1 MIFNI
6 PLNQTDHPMRILVVC
21 LGNICRSPIAEGL
34 FRKRILEQN
43 LPWEVDS
50 AGTGSWHIG
59 EMPDHRSV
67 SVCRSKGLDISG
79 QRARQIRM
87 EDFYHFDR
95 ILAMDQ
101 ANEDHLLKMRPDDA
115 RARVSKML
123 DFIDPDGQLEVP
135 DPYWDG
141 RFHEVYELLDDAVE
155 KAVDSFM
162 ANQSQDV

>member
-1 MIFNI
+1 
-6 PLNQTDHPMRILVVC
+6 MRILVVC

-34 FRKRILEQN
+34 FRKRIQEQN

-67 SVCRSKGLDISG
+67 SVCKSKGLDISG
-79 QRARQIRM
+79 QRARQVRTD
-87 EDFYHFDR
+87 DFYHFDK

-101 ANEDHLLKMRPDDA
+101 SNEDHLLKMRPDDA
-115 RARVSKML
+115 KAEVRKML
-123 DFIDPDGQLEVP
+123 DYVDPDGKLEVP

-141 RFHEVYELLDDAVE
+141 RFSEVYDLLDVAVAKAIDAF
-155 KAVDSFM
+155 A
-162 ANQSQDV
+162 ANQRNDV